1 MAVNTLDAGLA
12 LSEEKADHYHW
23 LVAAVAVPSLL
34 MVILDTTVVD
44 VIIPH
49 MMAALNADFY
59 DVQWVVIAYM
69 VAAAVTMPMFKRL
82 SGRLGYKNLC
92 LLGLA
97 LFTTM
102 SAFCGQASSMGE
114 MILGRVLQ
122 GVGEGLVIPTVTS
135 LIFVAFPPRQRGLAM
150 GLIGLGATMGPALGP
165 TLGGYMTQH
174 FSWRWAFY
182 INLPIGITLWY
193 GAYLILRTGEG
204 KDRAVPPDIIG
215 FILSTAFISSLLI
228 ALSKGQEKGWLASD
242 YILILFTVAAVT
254 FPLFLWWELR
264 QEHPFIDLTIFGVR
278 DFSAT
283 MLIRLIFG
291 GAIYGSFYLIPIY
304 LEKFRMYP
312 TFLTGLLILPGAL
325 MNGFMGVMVGRFT
338 DRFGGRRIMALA
350 LIGMAVGFYF
360 LSRADEYTSKAT
372 LVMLIAFYIGF
383 VGAVF
388 TPLNYMSLACL
399 THRHLDTG
407 ASMIHV
413 IRFIAGAVG
422 TAFATSHME
431 ARKYLHFLGMTRKL
445 DPSHPLLFPS
455 YARIKAYL
463 MAHAQPPNWVAT
475 QVKAFFH
482 EAITLK
488 SYIFAFQ
495 DCMIIFA
502 IACLFSL
509 FLVPLIRERNRAI
522 SLTRV
527 TPE

>member
-1 MAVNTLDAGLA
+1 LEAVVEHRGVA
-12 LSEEKADHYHW
+12 YHW

-59 DVQWVVIAYM
+59 DIQWVVISYM
-69 VAAAVTMPMFKRL
+69 VAAAVSMPMFKRL
-82 SGRLGYKNLC
+82 SERMGYRNLF
-92 LLGLA
+92 LFGLA
-97 LFTTM
+97 LFTGM
-102 SAFCGQASSMGE
+102 SAFCGQARTMEE

-135 LIFVAFPPRQRGLAM
+135 LIFSAFPPEQRGLAM

-193 GAYLILRTGEG
+193 GAFLILRPGEG
-204 KDRAVPPDIIG
+204 KAKPVPPDILG
-215 FILSTAFISSLLI
+215 FLLSTVFISSLLI

-242 YILILFTVAAVT
+242 YILTLFVVAAVS
-254 FPLFLWWELR
+254 FPLFIWWELR
-264 QEHPFIDLTIFGVR
+264 HDHPFIDLSIFGVR
-278 DFSAT
+278 DFSLS

-291 GAIYGSFYLIPIY
+291 SAIYGSFYLIPIY

-312 TFLTGLLILPGAL
+312 TFLTGLLLLPGAL
-325 MNGFMGVMVGRFT
+325 INGFMGVMVGRLT
-338 DRFGGRRIMALA
+338 DRFGGKRVMAIA
-350 LIGMAVGFYF
+350 LVGMAVGFYL
-360 LSRADEYTSKAT
+360 LSGADAYTSKSV
-372 LVMLIAFYIGF
+372 LILYIAFYIGF

-399 THRHLDTG
+399 TQRHLDTG

-413 IRFIAGAVG
+413 IRFIAGAMG

-431 ARKYLHFLGMTRKL
+431 ARKYLHFLGMARKL
-445 DPSHPLLFPS
+445 DPSHPLLGPTL
-455 YARIKAYL
+455 AKLKAYL
-463 MAHAQPPNWVAT
+463 LLHGQPPNWIHT
-475 QVKAFFH
+475 QIRAFLQGVM
-482 EAITLK
+482 TLK

-495 DCMIIFA
+495 DCMVVFG
-502 IACLFSL
+502 IACFVSL
-509 FLVPLIRERNRAI
+509 AVVPFMKGLKGDLLDR
-522 SLTRV
+522 
-527 TPE
+527 PPG

>member
-1 MAVNTLDAGLA
+1 MEAVVEHRGVA
-12 LSEEKADHYHW
+12 YHW
-23 LVAAVAVPSLL
+23 LVAAVAIPSLL

-59 DVQWVVIAYM
+59 DIQWVVISYM
-69 VAAAVTMPMFKRL
+69 VAAAVSMPMFKRL
-82 SGRLGYKNLC
+82 SERMGYKNLF
-92 LLGLA
+92 LFGLV
-97 LFTTM
+97 LFTSM
-102 SAFCGQASSMGE
+102 SAFCGQARTMEE

-135 LIFVAFPPRQRGLAM
+135 LIFTAFPPQQRGLAM

-193 GAYLILRTGEG
+193 GAYLVLRPGEG
-204 KDRAVPPDIIG
+204 KAKPVPPDVLG
-215 FILSTAFISSLLI
+215 FLLSTVFISSLLI

-242 YILILFTVAAVT
+242 YILSLFVVAAIT
-254 FPLFLWWELR
+254 FPLFLWWELK
-264 QEHPFIDLTIFGVR
+264 QEHPFLDLSIFGVR
-278 DFSAT
+278 DFSLT
-283 MLIRLIFG
+283 MLIRLVFG

-312 TFLTGLLILPGAL
+312 TFLSGLLLLPGAL
-325 MNGFMGVMVGRFT
+325 INGAVGVMVGRLT
-338 DRFGGRRIMALA
+338 DRLGGKRVMAAA
-350 LIGMAVGFYF
+350 LVGMAVGFHL
-360 LSRADEYTSKAT
+360 LSGADAYTSKST
-372 LVMLIAFYIGF
+372 LVLLIAFYIGF

-399 THRHLDTG
+399 SQKHLDTG

-413 IRFIAGAVG
+413 VRFIAGAMG

-431 ARKYLHFLGMTRKL
+431 ARKYLHFLGMTSKL
-445 DPSHPLLFPS
+445 DYSHPLLTPS
-455 YARIKAYL
+455 FAQLKAYL
-463 MAHAQPPNWVAT
+463 IAHGQPANWIQT
-475 QVKAFFH
+475 QLKAFLQGML
-482 EAITLK
+482 TLK

-495 DCMIIFA
+495 DCMAIFGV
-502 IACLFSL
+502 ACFVALAT
-509 FLVPLIRERNRAI
+509 VPFIKGARRDLLGDQHLDPG
-522 SLTRV
+522 S
-527 TPE
+527 

>member
-1 MAVNTLDAGLA
+1 MESHSHGMA
-12 LSEEKADHYHW
+12 YHW
-23 LVAAVAVPSLL
+23 KVAMVAVPSLL

-69 VAAAVTMPMFKRL
+69 VSAAVSMPMFKRL
-82 SGRLGYKNLC
+82 SERLGYKNIFLI
-92 LLGLA
+92 GLF
-97 LFTTM
+97 LFTSM
-102 SAFCGQASSMGE
+102 SALCGQARNME
-114 MILGRVLQ
+114 MMILGRVLQ

-135 LIFVAFPPRQRGLAM
+135 VIFTAFPPTKRGLAM

-182 INLPIGITLWY
+182 INLPIGAIL
-193 GAYLILRTGEG
+193 GLGGYLILKANEG
-204 KDRAVPPDIIG
+204 KAEAVAPDILG
-215 FILSTAFISSLLI
+215 FILSTTFISTLLI

-242 YILILFTVAAVT
+242 YILSLFVISAVA
-254 FPLFLWWELR
+254 FPLFLWWEMR
-264 QEHPFIDLTIFGVR
+264 QEHPFIDLTIFKVK
-278 DFSAT
+278 DFSVT

-325 MNGFMGVMVGRFT
+325 MNGIMGVLVGRLT
-338 DRFGGRRIMALA
+338 DKFGGKRLMALA
-350 LIGMAVGFYF
+350 LIGMAMGFHM
-360 LSRADEYTSKAT
+360 LSGADGYTSKGH
-372 LVMLIAFYIGF
+372 LILLIAFYIGF

-388 TPLNYMSLACL
+388 TPLNYISLACL
-399 THRHLDTG
+399 TPKHVDTG

-413 IRFIAGAVG
+413 IRFIAGAMG

-431 ARKYLHFLGMTRKL
+431 ARKGLHFLGMARNLTH
-445 DPSHPLLFPS
+445 SSPLLNP
-455 YARIKAYL
+455 ATAQMKAYL
-463 MAHAQPPNWVAT
+463 AAHAQPQSWIPL
-475 QVKAFFH
+475 QVKAF
-482 EAITLK
+482 INGMLMLK

-495 DCMIIFA
+495 DCMAVFG
-502 IACLFSL
+502 IACILSL
-509 FLVPLIRERNRAI
+509 LTVPLLKGRYDTQAI
-522 SLTRV
+522 DPQSGSA
-527 TPE
+527 